1 VAGTKLIVDNR
12 KSRFEYELLDKFEA
26 GLQLVGSELK
36 SIRAGQVNL
45 KDSYVSFIRDE
56 AFLQSAH
63 ISAFEASSYNN
74 HEPERLRKLLLHREE
89 IDRLQAVIKEKG
101 LSLIPTKMYFK
112 NGKVKIE
119 IALGR
124 GKKMGDKR
132 ESIKT
137 RDAKKEMARQL
148 KKSR

>member
-1 VAGTKLIVDNR
+1 MAGTKLIVDNR

-56 AFLQSAH
+56 AFLQSAN